1 MLKNTLTAIGGL
13 TIVALLGAAAASA
26 VSGDASPAPTPPTP
40 AVQSPSAGG
49 GLRVADLPFSRSFHM
64 TVSGNTAMQFP
75 ANAGVL
81 ITEIGATNVA
91 GGTVTVTV
99 NGAPV
104 AKVKMPNDVS
114 GNCNNSYSSKATQ
127 YQMYKYRFEPPLL
140 VAPGSSFDIGSSG
153 EVNLN
158 GYQIYD
164 TDL

>member
-1 MLKNTLTAIGGL
+1 MLKNTLAAIGGL
-13 TIVALLGAAAASA
+13 TLVALLGANAL
-26 VSGDASPAPTPPTP
+26 TP
-40 AVQSPSAGG
+40 AAQSPSPGG
-49 GLRVADLPFSRSFHM
+49 GLRVADLPISRSFHM

-81 ITEIGATNVA
+81 ITEIGATNDA
-91 GGTVTVTV
+91 GGTVTMTV

-104 AKVKMPNDVS
+104 AKVQMPTNVS
-114 GNCNNSYSSKATQ
+114 GNCSSAYNPKATQ

-140 VAPGSSFDIGSSG
+140 VAPGSSFDIGSSV